1 MSSRMFWNLLE
12 KTRVLVGGSSTD
24 RCSSLFHTPMSVY
37 IFFVFMEVKGRLF
50 ANLREV
56 SRVNKFDN
64 TATAHVL
71 FINKT

>member
-1 MSSRMFWNLLE
+1 ME
-12 KTRVLVGGSSTD
+12 AAQTD
-24 RCSSLFHTPMSVY
+24 VHLSFTPQCRCIF
-37 IFFVFMEVKGRLF
+37 FFVFMEVKGRLF